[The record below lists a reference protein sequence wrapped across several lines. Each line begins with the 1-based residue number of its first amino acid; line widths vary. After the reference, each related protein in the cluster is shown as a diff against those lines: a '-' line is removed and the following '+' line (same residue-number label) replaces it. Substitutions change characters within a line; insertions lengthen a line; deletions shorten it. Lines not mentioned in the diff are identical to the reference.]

1 MQLLKPITFQAS
13 QIVSTNA
20 VETYPAWS
28 SATTYAKDAFVDY
41 GTFIYQSLVN
51 SNLNKQPDI
60 SPADWLLIGPDNTHA
75 MFDNQVSTQTTST
88 SPLNVTI
95 NPGRA
100 INSAAFINLTGT
112 QLVVTMTDG
121 AGGPTVYT
129 KTENLDG
136 SIVEDWYDY
145 FFGEFDQRT
154 DVVLTDLPSYI
165 NGRISMSLTGT
176 GSVKIGLFTYGTV
189 YTLGLTQYGASS
201 GITDYSVKQTDDFG
215 NTTFVQRAYSKRME
229 ASLFVENIQL
239 NKTQKILTDVR
250 ATPCVWIGSQDSR
263 FNPLIV
269 FGFYKQF
276 STTINYPTYSLCSL
290 EIEGLI

>member
-20 VETYPAWS
+20 VETYPTWS

-60 SPADWLLIGPDNTHA
+60 SPADWLLIGPDNVHA

-129 KTENLDG
+129 RTENLDG
-136 SIVEDWYDY
+136 SVVEDWYDY
-145 FFGEFDQRT
+145 FFGEFDQKT

>member
-20 VETYPAWS
+20 VETYPTWA

-60 SPADWLLIGPDNTHA
+60 SPADWLLIGPDNVHA

-129 KTENLDG
+129 RTENLDG
-136 SIVEDWYDY
+136 SVVEDWYDY
-145 FFGEFDQRT
+145 FFGEFDQKT

-201 GITDYSVKQTDDFG
+201 GIIDYSVKQTDDFG

>member
-60 SPADWLLIGPDNTHA
+60 SPADWLLIGPDNVHA

-88 SPLNVTI
+88 SPLNVTV

-129 KTENLDG
+129 RTENLDG
-136 SIVEDWYDY
+136 SVVEDWYDY
-145 FFGEFDQRT
+145 FFGEFDQKT

>member
-20 VETYPAWS
+20 VETYPTWS

-60 SPADWLLIGPDNTHA
+60 SPADWLLIGPDNVHA

-88 SPLNVTI
+88 SPLNVTV

-129 KTENLDG
+129 RTENLDG
-136 SIVEDWYDY
+136 SVVEDWYDY
-145 FFGEFDQRT
+145 FFGEFDQKT